1 MAHKF
6 VLQRVYKRVEQGELV
21 MVGSRRISRGLL
33 GAVFVMGILCLLCF
47 GMISNQPRR
56 MATVTV
62 PSSQSLEIM
71 GKQRNA
77 GHGASHLHFV
87 SKRRVP
93 NGSDPIHNRYITQC
107 LLFFFL
113 RTVN

>member
-6 VLQRVYKRVEQGELV
+6 VLQRIYKGVEQGELV
-21 MVGSRRISRGLL
+21 MVRSRRISRGLL

-47 GMISNQPRR
+47 GMISNHPRR
-56 MATVTV
+56 LATVTV
-62 PSSQSLEIM
+62 PSTQSFELV

-77 GHGASHLHFV
+77 DHGASQLHYV

-93 NGSDPIHNRYITQC
+93 NGSDPIHNR
-107 LLFFFL
+107 
-113 RTVN
+113 